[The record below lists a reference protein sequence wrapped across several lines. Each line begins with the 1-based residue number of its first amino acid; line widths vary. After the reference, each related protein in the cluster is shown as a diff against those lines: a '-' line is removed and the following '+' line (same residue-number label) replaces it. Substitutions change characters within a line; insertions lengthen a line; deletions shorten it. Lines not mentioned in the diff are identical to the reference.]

1 MLSQF
6 SAMVN
11 DATSVSVHF
20 LAGAVAVTGKPL
32 QEIGE
37 VLGVSHIMV

>member
-20 LAGAVAVTGKPL
+20 LFGAVAVAGNTNSASIVKVEPL
-32 QEIGE
+32 E
-37 VLGVSHIMV
+37 